1 MRSLFEQVQDAVR
14 SSELA
19 VGWGPRPFA
28 DTGRNHNSRIVAED
42 SGYYKSMPRW
52 EPAAIREARHG
63 HD

>member
-1 MRSLFEQVQDAVR
+1 MKSLFEQVQDAVR

-19 VGWGPRPFA
+19 VGWEPRPFA
-28 DTGRNHNSRIVAED
+28 DTGRNHNSRIIAED
-42 SGYYKSMPRW
+42 SGYYKSMTRW